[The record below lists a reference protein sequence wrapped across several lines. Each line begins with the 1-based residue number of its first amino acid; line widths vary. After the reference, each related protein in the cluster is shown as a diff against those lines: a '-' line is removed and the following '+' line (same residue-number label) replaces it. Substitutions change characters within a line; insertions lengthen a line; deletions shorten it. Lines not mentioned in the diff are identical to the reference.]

1 MIFFCHGVTVNANC
15 GKHHK
20 NHRQN
25 RKGQPHA
32 KDALRGLSERILLP
46 CYKAKCIQ
54 NEAGHSCHHTANR
67 LFHKGRES
75 GDHAFAP
82 PACNHFVHI
91 RHIGKD
97 IRRHKPDARKA
108 EIIEYA
114 GEKKEESRR

>member
-1 MIFFCHGVTVNANC
+1 MLIAENTT
-15 GKHHK
+15 K

-67 LFHKGRES
+67 LFS
-75 GDHAFAP
+75 Q
-82 PACNHFVHI
+82 
-91 RHIGKD
+91 
-97 IRRHKPDARKA
+97 RKRKWRSRLRA
-108 EIIEYA
+108 A
-114 GEKKEESRR
+114 GL